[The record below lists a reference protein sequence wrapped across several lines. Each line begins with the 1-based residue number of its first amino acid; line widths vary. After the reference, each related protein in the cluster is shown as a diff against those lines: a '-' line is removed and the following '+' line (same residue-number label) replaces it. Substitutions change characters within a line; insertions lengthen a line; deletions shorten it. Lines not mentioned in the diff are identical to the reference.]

1 MRNKELTPRQREK
14 QERRIARRRKFM
26 ERIAENGGDIL
37 RSDNFKSTRRSIQH
51 GTISVHSHCIS
62 VAGCSLAIHEK
73 LEKMGIKSEEKDI
86 IRGALLHDYFLYDWH
101 HHKHDRGLWN
111 MHGFSH
117 PRTALKNAG
126 RVPAISQGAGYYQ
139 ETYVA
144 AYHCSA
150 FMQRGMDR
158 DGGG

>member
-86 IRGALLHDYFLYDWH
+86 IRGALLHDCLLYTSCVW
-101 HHKHDRGLWN
+101 
-111 MHGFSH
+111 
-117 PRTALKNAG
+117 
-126 RVPAISQGAGYYQ
+126 
-139 ETYVA
+139 
-144 AYHCSA
+144 
-150 FMQRGMDR
+150 
-158 DGGG
+158 